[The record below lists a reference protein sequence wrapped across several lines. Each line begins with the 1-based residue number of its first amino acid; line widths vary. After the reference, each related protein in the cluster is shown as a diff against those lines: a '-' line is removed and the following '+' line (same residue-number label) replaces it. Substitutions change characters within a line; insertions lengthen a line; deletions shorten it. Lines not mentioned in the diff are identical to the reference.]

1 MKTTVPFG
9 YSWPYRWKRAS
20 SALISVRSR
29 GGLPRTPCGNQ
40 ASVALSR
47 RNRETPTSSPIQ
59 PLSRTGSQ
67 PSELPEIAQGQGIA
81 GPRSQHLLKSPLRHL
96 QLFAGEGVD
105 APLEIFD
112 RRAIGCGGHTQTTKL
127 VDRYRH
133 LLSAHLCTT
142 ELTGRYLAPDRVI
155 GRFRDQNAGLIV
167 LIETLQPRRKVH
179 RISHHRVIE
188 AEVGPHVADDH
199 WPGVDSHPNLE
210 LGQTLSRPEA
220 FELANLLDEPDCR
233 AAGVKGMIRLL
244 QRGSPE
250 SHQRI
255 SDVLVERPALL
266 KHDLGQRNHGG

>member
-59 PLSRTGSQ
+59 PLSRTGSKPSPQ

-179 RISHHRVIE
+179 RIS
-188 AEVGPHVADDH
+188 
-199 WPGVDSHPNLE
+199 
-210 LGQTLSRPEA
+210 
-220 FELANLLDEPDCR
+220 DE
-233 AAGVKGMIRLL
+233 
-244 QRGSPE
+244 
-250 SHQRI
+250 
-255 SDVLVERPALL
+255 LVERPALL
-266 KHDLGQRNHGG
+266 KHDLGHRSQIRIDQPDQAFRTDPLRERGKTSDVGEEDRHLPSFTTEPEALWMLKHLIHYFLVQIVPKGAAQLTLLPFH